1 MIDVEV
7 AEEKEREAEDNI
19 LKQCCEM
26 ERDREWERERQVV
39 SGRRW
44 RKRKYNMNR
53 KAFKRQEEYLL
64 RNEGLC
70 E

>member
-26 ERDREWERERQVV
+26 ERDRQRERERET
-39 SGRRW
+39 GGEW
-44 RKRKYNMNR
+44 
-53 KAFKRQEEYLL
+53 EEVTK
-64 RNEGLC
+64 EKI
-70 E
+70 